1 MSETLKKLKSKH
13 QINKLK
19 IPWKNDVCVKHTKRS
34 AKQCGININS
44 DLKENVV
51 DTEEYDPQTTN
62 KASSNRRGLMV
73 KKIMLDNYK
82 INKSQ
87 NNGVQK

>member
-1 MSETLKKLKSKH
+1 MKKLKFKH
-13 QINKLK
+13 QINKLR

-62 KASSNRRGLMV
+62 KASSNKRGLMV
-73 KKIMLDNYK
+73 KKIMLDAN
-82 INKSQ
+82 NKPNQ
-87 NNGVQK
+87 PQTYGVQK